1 MSGRQHFPGSFESDA
16 KYASTEERTKAER
29 LKGEAI
35 VSNEGA
41 VLGVRNKVRAGLA
54 AFEDNEALQWVT
66 AEGKSV
72 CACVCVCV
80 CVHK

>member
-41 VLGVRNKVRAGLA
+41 VLGVRSKVRAGLA
-54 AFEDNEALQWVT
+54 AFEDNEALQWVIT
-66 AEGKSV
+66 GKSV
-72 CACVCVCV
+72 CACVCVCINNF
-80 CVHK
+80 